1 MGEKD
6 RITDKRHVREAK
18 ERAIREAK
26 EAEEEAKRLA
36 KEKAIREAQEAKDKA
51 KREAE
56 EAKERAKKE
65 AEEAKKAKEA
75 EEKAREKAER
85 LAKEK
90 AIREAKEAEEEAR
103 EAEEKARKEA
113 KRLAKEKAKREAKE
127 KARFAPYEGI
137 VKLVIMSLVDSD
149 HMKELEENLRQIQN
163 LRLVL
168 IGGSVKKGIQ
178 IVISVEKPTPLIGIL
193 KEMPLVEEVVD
204 KGEEIQ
210 VTLKA
215 KQ

>member
-1 MGEKD
+1 LGEKD
-6 RITDKRHVREAK
+6 RITNERHAREAK
-18 ERAIREAK
+18 ERAIRQAK

-36 KEKAIREAQEAKDKA
+36 KEKA
-51 KREAE
+51 KR
-56 EAKERAKKE
+56 K
-65 AEEAKKAKEA
+65 AEEAKKAR
-75 EEKAREKAER
+75 REAER
-85 LAKEK
+85 LAK
-90 AIREAKEAEEEAR
+90 
-103 EAEEKARKEA
+103 EKARKEA
-113 KRLAKEKAKREAKE
+113 KRLAKGKAKREAEE

-168 IGGSVKKGIQ
+168 IGGSVKEGVQ